1 MGNVRATTGEG
12 AGECMPANHL
22 ECRLSVRPEKLPQIV
37 YWHRELPPA
46 HSEVMHEH
54 VIEAVSDRIPGAI
67 ERHGELWQRCYDE
80 LMEHTRFR
88 IEQEVKRLGGDYA
101 HVLDEHIDSRATTR
115 RAKAGCMAALITF
128 SIGRPGR
135 RTTRHRL
142 NGPRRPKTI
151 VIASEE
157 IPSHSMIL
165 GIRDARQ
172 CDLTFRIS
180 VA

>member
-1 MGNVRATTGEG
+1 MHARKSFRMSAIRSSGETTTK
-12 AGECMPANHL
+12 
-22 ECRLSVRPEKLPQIV
+22 VV

-101 HVLDEHIDSRATTR
+101 HVLDEHIDSRRDDATGESWLHGR
-115 RAKAGCMAALITF
+115 FNYVLYRQIQEGGPHA
-128 SIGRPGR
+128 IG
-135 RTTRHRL
+135 
-142 NGPRRPKTI
+142 
-151 VIASEE
+151 
-157 IPSHSMIL
+157 
-165 GIRDARQ
+165 
-172 CDLTFRIS
+172 
-180 VA
+180 